1 MKTVSL
7 TSILAAVSVSTLLF
21 AGSAQA
27 CTPFMNSSSSC
38 GNAKAQQQS
47 CPTAVNKGGAGQACP
62 QGNPDLLG
70 AAGEVAANGMQV
82 ASKVMRALAM
92 EVDRRMAQSEDF

>member
-1 MKTVSL
+1 MKSVSF
-7 TSILAAVSVSTLLF
+7 TSILAVVSVSTLLA

-27 CTPFMNSSSSC
+27 CMPFMNSSSSC

-47 CPTAVNKGGAGQACP
+47 CPTVVEQGRAGRGCAQ
-62 QGNPDLLG
+62 QNPDLLG

-92 EVDRRMAQSEDF
+92 EVDRRMAQNEDF